1 MFVLTSYSVNV
12 NDDNA
17 DVDDL
22 KLRNDPSE
30 SNVENLI
37 NLPYL
42 HEPAILFCLQV
53 PRLLANLHIHT
64 IISINFDS
72 QATIRQGRY
81 LHLHRPNSD
90 RHEPIQTRSLIHSA
104 NFGGIL

>member
-1 MFVLTSYSVNV
+1 MDFEHISCASRASQSVNV

-17 DVDDL
+17 DIDDL

-53 PRLLANLHIHT
+53 PELFCTYSLTQKCSLTYIFMYMHT
-64 IISINFDS
+64 
-72 QATIRQGRY
+72 Y
-81 LHLHRPNSD
+81 MK
-90 RHEPIQTRSLIHSA
+90 SL
-104 NFGGIL
+104 